1 MGKRKTIGVI
11 IAEPESV
18 YQQRLLKGIFMQ
30 CEKYGY
36 NAAVFCSLAKLEIAY
51 KKYQQGEA
59 NIFEL
64 INFELLDGVIVPPI
78 TLSGDEKVSEHVL
91 ERLQNECSKPVVC
104 LDIPYG
110 DYPVINTDDRS
121 AFSSIT
127 AHLLDVHGCRKIYFL
142 TGTEGFMVSEQ
153 RLAGFEDMMKQR
165 GIPYDDSMIFFGD
178 FWYSGGERLADMIIS
193 GEVERPDAVICA
205 SDHMAIGLANRLAKN
220 GIRVPEDII
229 VTGYDATAEAA
240 LNDIT
245 ITTCVP
251 DVISAAAK
259 AVNMIRSQI
268 EPDEE
273 VFPVT
278 APKHGGLRICSSC
291 GCPENMAYVKKRL
304 NDSLIHSN
312 WNYGDKDIED
322 RVDINMLLE
331 SYVFESFAGSVDAH
345 DCLDKIYR
353 MVYLIKPFERFWLC
367 LKEEWLSSDEEA
379 AAGYPDKM
387 SIVVYRHL
395 MHDFNDNPEGCYISE
410 NSGEIFDTR
419 LMLPQ
424 LWEECDEPRVY
435 YFAPVHYN
443 EYSLGYAVVECAL
456 KQEHI
461 IGNVYRNWLRN
472 VSSALEM
479 IRVRSRLQM
488 FSERDA
494 MTGLYNRRGM
504 DKELDKLLKKA
515 KPSDKLMVF
524 VIDMDGLK
532 SINDTYGHSE
542 GDYGIR
548 AIANVSRQIA
558 KNDDICVRAGG
569 DEFYII
575 GVGDYNSIDALVR
588 IQRFSQALEE
598 TDKAAGKPYEISAS
612 IGYCCESLSH
622 RIAIDELLRIADGRM
637 YENKI
642 ARKKQ
647 RKA

>member
-18 YQQRLLKGIFMQ
+18 YQQRLLKGIFKQ

-36 NAAVFCSLAKLEIAY
+36 NAAVFCSLSKLGISY
-51 KKYQQGEA
+51 KQYQDGEA

-64 INFELLDGVIVPPI
+64 VNFELLDGIIVPPI

-91 ERLQNECSKPVVC
+91 ERLKNECSKPVVC

-121 AFSSIT
+121 AFSSVT
-127 AHLLDVHGCRKIYFL
+127 AHIIDVHECRKIYFL
-142 TGTEGFMVSEQ
+142 TGTMGFSVSEQ
-153 RLAGFEDMMKQR
+153 RLAGYMDMMKKR
-165 GIPYDDSMIFFGD
+165 DIPVDDSMIFYGD
-178 FWYSGGERLADMIIS
+178 FWYSGGESLADKIIS
-193 GEVERPDAVICA
+193 GEVERPEAVICA
-205 SDHMAIGLANRLAKN
+205 SDHMAIGLANRLAAN

-229 VTGYDATAEAA
+229 VTGYDATSEAV
-240 LNDIT
+240 LNDIA

-251 DVISAAAK
+251 DVAAAAGK
-259 AVNMIRSQI
+259 AVDHIRSLI
-268 EPDEE
+268 EPGAEII
-273 VFPVT
+273 PP
-278 APKHGGLRICSSC
+278 APQKHSGLRICSSC
-291 GCPENMAYVKKRL
+291 GCPENMAYVKQRL
-304 NDSLIHSN
+304 NDSLIRSN
-312 WNYGDKDIED
+312 WNYGDKDIEN

-353 MVYLIKPFERFWLC
+353 SIYLIKPFDRFWLC
-367 LKEEWLSSDEEA
+367 LKEEWLGSDEEA
-379 AAGYPDKM
+379 AMGYPDKM
-387 SIVVYRHL
+387 RTVVYRYF
-395 MHDFNDNPEGCYISE
+395 MHDKDDDPEGCYISE
-410 NSGEIFDTR
+410 NGGEIFDTR

-424 LWEECDEPRVY
+424 LWEEYDEPRVF
-435 YFAPVHYN
+435 YFAPVHYI
-443 EYSLGYAVVECAL
+443 EYSLGYAVVQCSIKE
-456 KQEHI
+456 EHI

-479 IRVRSRLQM
+479 IRVRTRLQM

-504 DKELDKLLKKA
+504 DKELYKLLKKA
-515 KPSDKLMVF
+515 RPTDKLLVF

-532 SINDTYGHSE
+532 IINDTYGHSE

-548 AIANVSRQIA
+548 AIANVTRQIA

-588 IQRFSQALEE
+588 VQRFKQALEE
-598 TDKAAGKPYEISAS
+598 TDKAAAKPYEISAS

-622 RIAIDELLRIADGRM
+622 KIAIDELLRIADGRM

-647 RKA
+647 RKE